1 MVTKIP
7 KNSLRKLDKVWAVEQ
22 SGEIKIVKNIIR
34 KNLEVKVEK
43 DIKYKVIK
51 DYPTIN
57 GMLYKDEI
65 VKLDNGDLEK
75 NKIRVKDTTGK
86 IWFIDKN
93 ILTSI
98 L

>member
-1 MVTKIP
+1 M
-7 KNSLRKLDKVWAVEQ
+7 
-22 SGEIKIVKNIIR
+22 
-34 KNLEVKVEK
+34 EK

-93 ILTSI
+93 ILTNI
-98 L
+98 

>member
-1 MVTKIP
+1 LVTKIP
-7 KNSLRKLDKVWAVEQ
+7 QNSLRKLGKVWAVEQ

-75 NKIRVKDTTGK
+75 NKIRVKDSTGR

-93 ILTSI
+93 ILTNI
-98 L
+98 

>member
-1 MVTKIP
+1 M
-7 KNSLRKLDKVWAVEQ
+7 
-22 SGEIKIVKNIIR
+22 
-34 KNLEVKVEK
+34 EK

-75 NKIRVKDTTGK
+75 NKIRIKDSTGK
-86 IWFIDKN
+86 IWFVDKD

-98 L
+98 

>member
-1 MVTKIP
+1 MVKE
-7 KNSLRKLDKVWAVEQ
+7 N
-22 SGEIKIVKNIIR
+22 
-34 KNLEVKVEK
+34 
-43 DIKYKVIK
+43 IKYKVIK
-51 DYPTIN
+51 DYPTVA

-98 L
+98 